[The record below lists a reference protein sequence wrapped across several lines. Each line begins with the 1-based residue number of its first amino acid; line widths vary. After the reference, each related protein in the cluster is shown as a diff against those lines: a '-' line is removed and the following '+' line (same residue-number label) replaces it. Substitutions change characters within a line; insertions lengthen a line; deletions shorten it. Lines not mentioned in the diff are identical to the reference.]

1 MWVYRRN
8 RQDVDF
14 RLIID
19 AERMPRKML
28 RSEAKNRQI
37 QEATSIESRRE
48 NREKVGR
55 RVMNLSKIKT
65 ESSR

>member
-14 RLIID
+14 RLVID
-19 AERMPRKML
+19 TERMPRKML

-37 QEATSIESRRE
+37 QEATSIESRRK
-48 NREKVGR
+48 NREKVRR
-55 RVMNLSKIKT
+55 RVMNLSKIKA

>member
-14 RLIID
+14 RLVID
-19 AERMPRKML
+19 TERMPRKML